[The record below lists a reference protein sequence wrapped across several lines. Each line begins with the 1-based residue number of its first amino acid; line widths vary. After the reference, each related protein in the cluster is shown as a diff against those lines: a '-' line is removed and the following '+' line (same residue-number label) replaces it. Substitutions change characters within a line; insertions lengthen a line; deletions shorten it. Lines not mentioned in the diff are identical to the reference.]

1 MGRPAKDRVTVSFY
15 LDREIAEELRSVKNK
30 SDFMND
36 LLWKV
41 IDRIGLFGT
50 EDLENAIKELTKKKM
65 AHIWKEASE
74 ELEREMRKGSG

>member
-1 MGRPAKDRVTVSFY
+1 
-15 LDREIAEELRSVKNK
+15 
-30 SDFMND
+30 MND